1 MIRSGRRIVPSAQS
15 IVAALALPLALYVV
29 LRPENYGLTP
39 NALDP
44 IFYTGYAINL
54 DDMMHAVGGHH
65 YFVSRWSAYLPGYVA
80 DAFAGPVIG
89 RLLWRLL
96 LAALILQVIWSF
108 GRRWNRTVAQRFL
121 VGTLVLTMPIFV
133 RAFFTDYVEYLVV
146 ALGVCLVGM
155 CLRPRQTVWSAALIG
170 VMSGLIVVANPVAVT
185 LVGLCVLTSLIVGA
199 RSWRHRAIVAVIA
212 GAAALAVVLA
222 GLVLFRWWYGIDN
235 VYQPSIDFIRSY
247 HVTND
252 PWRSPQHRWLAE
264 FTWLYGV
271 PIVLV
276 GAAILAFRR
285 TVTFDRIEKAALILC
300 AVEYSTHW
308 FDQFVR
314 HGLSLEVSFYWSF
327 SYPTF
332 AVALAVVVGRLTDG
346 LRARVVIGIGVAW
359 IAFLLIGVPDALRLP
374 SGALFALVS
383 VAVIGASVAIARRAP
398 WVPVVLIVGL
408 VGWTQI
414 GAPDY
419 VPTADTQI
427 NASPK
432 YDELFRHGGD
442 ESETILHEAVW
453 FEEQMDRVHD
463 DARSAFLPVGG
474 WASPIVALYAPHI
487 TGRIVYL
494 DANQSNL
501 ATQSIADIKGGA
513 RPILVVYGPVPAVDR
528 IVATFPQDLGLGTQ
542 LLDETHQADLRYR
555 LVVFAMPDASVLP
568 FTWRADALPLTNGH
582 LVGTTAVVSP
592 GDQPGI
598 VTFGPYIRLRPGR
611 YAATVHYSSTEPVG
625 KPVGVFDVSSPGA
638 EGANSA
644 VMTGTDGLPGQITI
658 VFDVVDPTVRYEFR
672 SRWDGIGS
680 MTVDSVTY
688 DHS

>member
-1 MIRSGRRIVPSAQS
+1 M
-15 IVAALALPLALYVV
+15 LALPLALYFV

-44 IFYTGYAINL
+44 IFYTGYAINF
-54 DDMMHAVGGHH
+54 DDIMHAVGGRH

-80 DAFAGPVIG
+80 DVIAGPVVG
-89 RLLWRLL
+89 RLVWRLL
-96 LAALILQVIWSF
+96 LAAVILHVTWSL
-108 GRRWNRTVAQRFL
+108 GRRWKRTAAQRFL

-146 ALGVCLVGM
+146 ALGVCLVGV
-155 CLRPRQTVWSAALIG
+155 CLRPRQTVWSALSIG
-170 VMSGLIVVANPVAVT
+170 VMAGLIVVANPVAVT
-185 LVGLCVLTSLIVGA
+185 LVALCVLTSLIVGA
-199 RSWRHRAIVAVIA
+199 RSWRGRAAIA
-212 GAAALAVVLA
+212 GTAGGAAIAVVLA

-271 PIVLV
+271 PILLLGTVII
-276 GAAILAFRR
+276 ARR
-285 TVTFDRIEKAALILC
+285 RRITFDRIEKAALVLC
-300 AVEYSTHW
+300 AVQYSTHW

-314 HGLSLEVSFYWSF
+314 KGLSLEVSFYWSF

-346 LRARVVIGIGVAW
+346 LRARIVVGIGLAW

-374 SGALFALVS
+374 SGFLFGLVS
-383 VAVIGASVAIARRAP
+383 VAIIAASVAMARRAP

-408 VGWTQI
+408 LGWTQI
-414 GAPDY
+414 GAPEY
-419 VPTADTQI
+419 VPTADTAI

-432 YDELFRHGGD
+432 YDQLFRHAGD
-442 ESETILHEAVW
+442 ESEAIFHEAVW
-453 FEEQMDRVHD
+453 FEEQMDRVPN
-463 DARSAFLPVGG
+463 DASSSFVVVGG
-474 WASPIVALYAPHI
+474 WASPIVALYAPHV
-487 TGRIVYL
+487 TGRLVDL
-494 DANQSNL
+494 DEDGSNL
-501 ATQSIADIKGGA
+501 APQSIADIKGGA
-513 RPILVVYGPVPAVDR
+513 RPLLVVFGPVPAVDR
-528 IVATFPQDLGLGTQ
+528 IVATFPKDLGLGTQ
-542 LLDETHQADLRYR
+542 LLDATHRTDLRYR
-555 LVVFAMPDASVLP
+555 LAVYAMPDAAILP
-568 FTWRADALPLTNGH
+568 FTWRADALPITNGRM
-582 LVGTTAVVSP
+582 VGTTAVVAP

-611 YAATVHYSSTEPVG
+611 YAATIRYSSTEPVG
-625 KPVGVFDVSSPGA
+625 RAVGVFDVSSP
-638 EGANSA
+638 A
-644 VMTGTDGLPGQITI
+644 VERSTSVAMTGTGGLPGQITI
-658 VFDVVDPTVRYEFR
+658 VFDVIDPAARYEFR

-680 MTVDSVTY
+680 MTIDSVTY